1 MERIFLGDIDAG
13 GLGHELLFN
22 PTASHVSIF
31 CNHVNGHIMCGDTI
45 RVASSD
51 GIEDV
56 ACPTII
62 GRVVCIS
69 PKRPQSGVHP
79 FVDNH
84 LDNELTDDNELVLF
98 LQVQI

>member
-1 MERIFLGDIDAG
+1 MERTFLGDIDAG
-13 GLGHELLFN
+13 NLGHELPFN
-22 PTASHVSIF
+22 PTASHISIF
-31 CNHVNGHIMCGDTI
+31 CYHANGHIIRKDAI
-45 RVASSD
+45 RVASFDS
-51 GIEDV
+51 IEDV